1 MKKVFQLV
9 FTMLAFMAVTISF
22 AEIKEH
28 KLSDNDLNY
37 IINVPNRAEL
47 THVIDENGLTY
58 LRITLPDKS
67 VFMVSILPIRRG
79 QADARSLRPTLI
91 TRGTVFAKDSEE
103 GKINL
108 LDLKR
113 DGKIV
118 GNYFSL
124 TDKQPKEDEYKY
136 MSQGVV
142 DYNFILGVFTY
153 LTNDKEA
160 WANFG
165 GIDPVSLI
173 NDSLKDKV
181 TKNFEKIK
189 LTNEELSKFEPSAVR
204 HFYSRQKSILYNNT
218 DIYTAILSNLEE
230 KYTQSFINGKENCTI
245 FYYYFSDKLGEN
257 QKAFLTGLLYG
268 QKGKPTN
275 EHPETFLIKDN
286 YLIVFSFPRSSK
298 LHREIGRLIE
308 NKFKEKE

>member
-1 MKKVFQLV
+1 MKKVFQLGC
-9 FTMLAFMAVTISF
+9 TILAFMAITISF
-22 AEIKEH
+22 AEGKEH

-37 IINVPNRAEL
+37 IINVPDSAKL
-47 THVIDENGLTY
+47 THVINENGLVS
-58 LRITLPDKS
+58 LEITFPDKS
-67 VFMVSILPIRRG
+67 VFMAAIMPIRRG
-79 QADARSLRPTLI
+79 QADARTIKPALLTQ
-91 TRGTVFAKDSEE
+91 GAAFAKDSEE
-103 GKINL
+103 GKVKL

-136 MSQGVV
+136 MAQGVV
-142 DYNFILGVFTY
+142 DYNFVLGVFTY
-153 LTNDKEA
+153 ITNDKES
-160 WANFG
+160 WANLG

-173 NDSLKDKV
+173 NDSLKDSV

-189 LTNEELSKFEPSAVR
+189 LTNEELSKFDLSSAR
-204 HFYSRQKSILYNNT
+204 HFYSRQQVILYNNT

-230 KYTQSFINGKENCTI
+230 KYTQSFSNGKENCTI

-257 QKAFLTGLLYG
+257 QRAFLRGLFYG
-268 QKGKPTN
+268 EKGKPTK

-286 YLIVFSFPRSSK
+286 YLIVFSFPVSSK
-298 LHREIGRLIE
+298 LHREIGKLIE
-308 NKFKEKE
+308 NKFKE